1 MGLDISF
8 YKIQRKGKE
17 LSYFRKVNL
26 LVKFFNDKMV
36 EYCEGTILD
45 GLDIPIDKEWCE
57 ELLEKCNK
65 IVDKYNELKT
75 SYTPNTDKNNDKLFE
90 SEEANDL
97 FAKYASETLPTMAGF
112 FYGSTNYDKWYFD
125 DVKDVIEHLKNN
137 IIPEFDKLDDNEYI
151 AFNADW

>member
-17 LSYFRKVNL
+17 LSYFRKVNF

-36 EYCEGTILD
+36 EYCGETILD
-45 GLDIPIDKEWCE
+45 GLDIPIDKKWCE
-57 ELLEKCNK
+57 ELLDKCNQV
-65 IVDKYNELKT
+65 INKYNELKA
-75 SYTPNTDKNNDKLFE
+75 SYTPDTDCNNTKLFE
-90 SEEANDL
+90 SEV
-97 FAKYASETLPTMAGF
+97 LPTMAGF
-112 FYGSTNYDKWYFD
+112 FYGSTDYDKWYLG

-151 AFNADW
+151 VFNTDW

>member
-17 LSYFRKVNL
+17 LSYFRKVNF
-26 LVKFFNDKMV
+26 LVKFFNDKMI
-36 EYCEGTILD
+36 EYCGGTILD

-57 ELLEKCNK
+57 ELLDKCNQ
-65 IVDKYNELKT
+65 VVNKYNELKT
-75 SYTPNTDKNNDKLFE
+75 SYTLNTNDDNTKLFE
-90 SEEANDL
+90 SEEANNL
-97 FAKYASETLPTMAGF
+97 FVEFASEVLSTMAGF
-112 FYGSTNYDKWYFD
+112 FYGSTDYDKWYLE
-125 DVKDVIEHLKNN
+125 DVKDVIKHLKNN

>member
-8 YKIQRKGKE
+8 YKLQRKGKE
-17 LSYFRKVNL
+17 LSYFRKVNF

-36 EYCEGTILD
+36 EYCGGTILD

-57 ELLEKCNK
+57 ELLDKCNQ
-65 IVDKYNELKT
+65 VVGKYDELKT
-75 SYTPNTDKNNDKLFE
+75 LYTPDTDCNNTKLFE
-90 SEEANDL
+90 SEEANDS
-97 FAKYASETLPTMAGF
+97 FAKFASETLSTMAGF
-112 FYGSTNYDKWYFD
+112 FYGSTDYDKWYLE

>member
-8 YKIQRKGKE
+8 YKLQRKGKE
-17 LSYFRKVNL
+17 LSYFRKVNF
-26 LVKFFNDKMV
+26 LVKFFNDKIV
-36 EYCEGTILD
+36 EYCGGTILD

-57 ELLEKCNK
+57 ELLDKCNQV
-65 IVDKYNELKT
+65 VDKYDELKAL
-75 SYTPNTDKNNDKLFE
+75 YTPDTDYNNTKLFE
-90 SEEANDL
+90 SEEANNL
-97 FAKYASETLPTMAGF
+97 FAKFVSETLSTMAGF
-112 FYGSTNYDKWYFD
+112 FYGSTDYDKWYLE

>member
-17 LSYFRKVNL
+17 LSYFRKVNF

-36 EYCEGTILD
+36 EYCGGTILD

-57 ELLEKCNK
+57 ELLDKCNQ
-65 IVDKYNELKT
+65 VMNKYNELKV
-75 SYTPNTDKNNDKLFE
+75 SYTPDTDCNNTKLFE
-90 SEEANDL
+90 SEEANNL
-97 FAKYASETLPTMAGF
+97 FAKFASEVLSTMAGF
-112 FYGSTNYDKWYFD
+112 FYGSTDYDKWYLE
-125 DVKDVIEHLKNN
+125 DVKDVIKHLKNN

-151 AFNADW
+151 AFNANW

>member
-8 YKIQRKGKE
+8 YKLQRKGKE
-17 LSYFRKVNL
+17 LSYFRKVNF
-26 LVKFFNDKMV
+26 LVKFFNDKIV
-36 EYCEGTILD
+36 EYCGGTILN

-57 ELLEKCNK
+57 ELLDKCNQV
-65 IVDKYNELKT
+65 VDKYDELKAL
-75 SYTPNTDKNNDKLFE
+75 YTPDTDYNNTKLFE
-90 SEEANDL
+90 SEEANNL
-97 FAKYASETLPTMAGF
+97 FAKFVSETLSTMAGF
-112 FYGSTNYDKWYFD
+112 FYGSTDYDKWYLE

>member
-8 YKIQRKGKE
+8 YKLQRKGKE
-17 LSYFRKVNL
+17 LSYFRKVNF

-36 EYCEGTILD
+36 EYCGGTILD

-57 ELLEKCNK
+57 ELLEKCTQVVN
-65 IVDKYNELKT
+65 KYNELKT
-75 SYTPNTDKNNDKLFE
+75 LYTPDTDKNNTKLFE
-90 SEEANDL
+90 SEEANNL
-97 FAKYASETLPTMAGF
+97 FAKFASETLSTMAGF
-112 FYGSTNYDKWYFD
+112 FYGSTDYDKWYLE